1 MNFKST
7 KIIQELENQLNNS
20 YSLPIFRGYVAI
32 NKRGVE
38 KLINEIYHSLPE
50 DTKTAHE
57 YLKNRKNKK
66 NIISNENIKNE
77 EKILY
82 KYLKKLEIKI
92 NEAINVASYI
102 IINIQEME
110 ELLNN
115 IQSNIPDEI
124 IEAQTLS
131 KE

>member
-1 MNFKST
+1 MKFKST
-7 KIIQELENQLNNS
+7 KIIQELENQINNS

-38 KLINEIYHSLPE
+38 KLISEIYHSLPE

-57 YLKNRKNKK
+57 YLKKQKPENNLTSNKNSQ
-66 NIISNENIKNE
+66 IE
-77 EKILY
+77 EKNLY
-82 KYLKKLEIKI
+82 NYLKKFEIKI
-92 NEAINVASYI
+92 NEALNVASYI

-115 IQSNIPDEI
+115 IQTNIPDEI